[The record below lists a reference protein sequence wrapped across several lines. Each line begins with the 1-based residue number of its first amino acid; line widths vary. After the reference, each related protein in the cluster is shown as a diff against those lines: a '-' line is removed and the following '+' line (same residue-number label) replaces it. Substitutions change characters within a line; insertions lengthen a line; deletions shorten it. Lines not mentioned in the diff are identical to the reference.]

1 MAALT
6 GDRDGGGSTIM
17 ERGGTRSVL
26 GHLGL
31 GVDLLDGGSI
41 MERGRMRPMAGL
53 GSANATAPGARAGFG
68 AARPNAEQCETF
80 CARTCMFIQ

>member
-6 GDRDGGGSTIM
+6 GDRDSGGSTIM
-17 ERGGTRSVL
+17 ERGGTRSLL

-41 MERGRMRPMAGL
+41 MERGRMRPMAGRC
-53 GSANATAPGARAGFG
+53 SASTTDPGASAGFG
-68 AARPNAEQCETF
+68 AARPNAEQGETF
-80 CARTCMFIQ
+80 CARTCMLI